1 MVFITFHYRYRK
13 QIIMGIFITILLGG
27 LLIIG
32 FISLKPKGKK
42 KDSISLLT
50 EKKNTSKKKV
60 NKKEDDNTEE
70 FKVDIKG
77 EINMPG
83 IYTLKADSRVIDVIE
98 QAGGLTDNADTSVI
112 NLSLKIKDEMVII
125 IYSKD
130 QVREFEVTKEKE
142 KVVQEKCNKPD
153 DNSLKNDACIENNSS
168 STDSNNKV
176 SDGGKISIN
185 SAGVEELKTLPGIGE
200 AKAKD
205 IVNYRETNGPFQSIE
220 DITKV
225 SGIGDSTFAQIKEN
239 ITV

>member
-13 QIIMGIFITILLGG
+13 QIIIGTFITIFLVGI
-27 LLIIG
+27 LIIG
-32 FISLKPKGKK
+32 FISLKPKEKK

-50 EKKNTSKKKV
+50 EKKNTKEKKTSKKE
-60 NKKEDDNTEE
+60 NDNTEE

-98 QAGGLTDNADTSVI
+98 QAGGLTENADTSVI

-130 QVREFEVTKEKE
+130 QVREFEATKEKE

-153 DNSLKNDACIENNSS
+153 DNSLKNDACIDNNSN
-168 STDSNNKV
+168 TESNNKV

-205 IVNYRETNGPFQSIE
+205 IINYRETNGSFQSIE

-225 SGIGDSTFAQIKEN
+225 SGIGESIFAQIKEN